1 MNRQEA
7 ARLLGVDE
15 RATADEIRSARKRLA
30 LEWHPDVGGSVERMA
45 LLNAAFDVLSSTA
58 GSAAVDVPKSGQGR
72 TESSSDLLS
81 IDRPSFVINRLP
93 VEAFELLLVAA
104 RVIGD
109 VADEDPPYVL
119 EVLLEDPPT
128 TWCRLELVPDAG
140 ATTVSIITDGTTSAA
155 GLCRVWVD
163 TVNEIDFDPRT

>member
-7 ARLLGVDE
+7 ARWLGVDE
-15 RATADEIRSARKRLA
+15 NAPSEVIRSARNRLA
-30 LEWHPDVGGSVERMA
+30 LEWHPDVGGSAERMA
-45 LLNAAFDVLSSTA
+45 LLNAAFAVLSS
-58 GSAAVDVPKSGQGR
+58 SPVDGGVEVPLPSRKLDDSGFDP
-72 TESSSDLLS
+72 SS

-93 VEAFELLLVAA
+93 AEAFELLLVAS

-163 TVNEIDFDPRT
+163 TVNEIDFDPQV